1 MKAIFLDIDGIIATP
16 LTVRL
21 NYLLHR
27 NPDNQWYDTV
37 SLSYLGRLVEET
49 GAVVVLSSNWRI
61 GMEDGKP
68 YQRDIMRNLF
78 AQLEEA
84 GAPVADCTPH
94 LDEGDRSAEVGA
106 WLDAHPC
113 AAWVIFDDLAH
124 FETRPDVAEG
134 HLVLVEESDGIR
146 YQHYR
151 AAREMLR

>member
-1 MKAIFLDIDGIIATP
+1 MKAIFLDIDGIVATP

-27 NPDNQWYDTV
+27 EPDNQWYDTV
-37 SLSYLGRLVEET
+37 SLDYLGRLVRKT

-61 GMEDGKP
+61 GMDEGNS
-68 YQRDIMRNLF
+68 YQQAIMRNLF
-78 AQLEEA
+78 SQLEAA

-106 WLDAHPC
+106 WLDEHPC
-113 AAWVIFDDLAH
+113 ASWVIFDDLAH
-124 FETRPDVAEG
+124 FESRPDVAEG

-151 AAREMLR
+151 AAREILG